1 MIAFII
7 RKDTK
12 KTMIKLGCHV
22 GNSGNEML
30 IGSVNEALSYN
41 ANCFMLYLGAPQ
53 NSFRKPLSEMH
64 IDEYQNIMKEHN
76 IKNEDV
82 IVHCAYIL
90 NLANPNVEKREYAIN
105 FIINELTGT
114 YKIGAK
120 YLVLHPGAH
129 MNQGAYAG
137 CDLIV
142 EGLKTILEKTKDQD
156 SIICIETMA
165 GKGSECCSTF
175 EEVKYILDKVD
186 NNRVKVCLDTCH
198 IWDAG
203 YDIVN
208 DYENVIKKLDE
219 TIGINNIK
227 VIHLNDSK
235 NVCGSHKDR
244 HENIGFGNI
253 GFETLHKVLIDDRF
267 KNVVKI
273 LETPYVEGD
282 KKIKYPPY
290 KYEIEMLKNG
300 VFDNNLIDKI
310 KNAD

>member
-1 MIAFII
+1 MTAFII
-7 RKDTK
+7 RKDIK

-30 IGSVNEALSYN
+30 IGSVGEALSYN

-64 IDEYQNIMKEHN
+64 IDEYQHIMKEHN

-90 NLANPNVEKREYAIN
+90 NLANPNIEKREYAIN

-129 MNQGAYAG
+129 MNQGAYIG

-142 EGLKTILEKTKDQD
+142 EGLKTILEKTQDQD
-156 SIICIETMA
+156 SIICLETMA

-219 TIGINNIK
+219 TIGIKNIK

-253 GFETLHKVLIDDRF
+253 GFETLYKVLTDVRF
-267 KNVVKI
+267 KDIVKI

-282 KKIKYPPY
+282 KKFKYPPY
-290 KYEIEMLKNG
+290 KVEIDMLKSG
-300 VFDNNLIDKI
+300 EFDSNLLDNI